1 MKKAGAALYRVLIG
15 AGVAFAL
22 LAVFHFGSSALLAV
36 ESKKEKAHDH
46 TGEKAGAHQGDEK
59 KAAKPQ
65 AVPKDDHALEEGED
79 HSGHKHDEAEALH
92 KDEGEKAHS
101 GHKHGEG
108 KDTRKDEPGSAQSSH
123 KEPQAKGKKD
133 EHGHDEHE
141 EEQIVRLNDAEMK
154 QYGIEIAAAGEGSL
168 ASAMSLPGE
177 VALNADRVT
186 HIVPRIPG
194 VVREVR
200 KRLGDMVKQGE
211 IMAVIESR
219 ELADSKAEYLAGL
232 ERVSLAQAKF
242 SREERLWKKK
252 ISSEQEYLDA
262 KQALAEARIALRTSE
277 QKLYALGFSNQYV
290 KQLPSHPEHS
300 LTRYEIISPFDSTVI
315 EKHISLGEML
325 KDDTEAFVVADLSSV
340 WVNLNVYQ
348 KDLGKIR
355 SGQHVVINFG
365 DEADQ
370 CGRGCE
376 GKIAFVEPIV
386 KGETRTALA
395 RVIAPNVDRSLR
407 PGMFVTAKVITD
419 DSRAA
424 IVVPAPALQKVGEQ
438 TVVFVKTS
446 EGFEPRAVKTGRST
460 EDGVEIVSGLKT
472 GERYARKGT
481 LTLKA
486 QVSKSEFGGHSH

>member
-1 MKKAGAALYRVLIG
+1 MKKVGNALYRVLIG
-15 AGVAFAL
+15 GGVAFAL
-22 LAVFHFGSSALLAV
+22 LALFHLAPAALLAV
-36 ESKKEKAHDH
+36 ESTKGKAHDH
-46 TGEKAGAHQGDEK
+46 SGEKAGTHAAPRK
-59 KAAKPQ
+59 KTAMPQ
-65 AVPKDDHALEEGED
+65 AAVKDDHVDEEGED
-79 HSGHKHDEAEALH
+79 HSGH
-92 KDEGEKAHS
+92 
-101 GHKHGEG
+101 
-108 KDTRKDEPGSAQSSH
+108 
-123 KEPQAKGKKD
+123 
-133 EHGHDEHE
+133 EHGLAEESHE
-141 EEQIVRLNDAEMK
+141 DEQIVRLSDAEMK
-154 QYGIEIAAAGEGSL
+154 QYGIEIGIAGEGSL
-168 ASAMSLPGE
+168 ESAMSLPGE
-177 VALNADRVT
+177 VALDADRVT

-200 KRLGDMVKQGE
+200 KRLGDTVKQGE

-262 KQALAEARIALRTSE
+262 KQALAEVRIALRTSE
-277 QKLYALGFSNQYV
+277 QKLHALGFSNQYV

-300 LTRYEIISPFDSTVI
+300 LTRFEIIAPFDSTVI

-325 KDDTEAFVVADLSSV
+325 KDDSEAFVVADLSTV

-355 SGQHVVINFG
+355 SGQDVIINFG
-365 DEADQ
+365 AEADQ
-370 CGRGCE
+370 CGSACE
-376 GKIAFVEPIV
+376 GKIAFIEPIV

-395 RVIAPNVDRSLR
+395 RVIAPNPDRSLR

-419 DSRAA
+419 DARAA

-446 EGFEPRAVKTGRST
+446 EGFEPRPVKVGRST
-460 EDGVEIVSGLKT
+460 EEGVEIVSGLKA

-486 QVSKSEFGGHSH
+486 QVSKGELGGHSH